1 MSLTTEEIAW
11 RDHLEG
17 LGANQAA
24 EASKRV
30 LIGQPQGTPETDY
43 ETYHSGLTDD
53 AAREES
59 EFQVS
64 GSIIDRTVV
73 PNGDHDLWIE
83 QFDNVVVVPFTNSQ
97 TMDSICKRKKR
108 PQP

>member
-11 RDHLEG
+11 RNHLEG

-24 EASKRV
+24 QASKRV
-30 LIGQPQGTPETDY
+30 LEGNPQGTPEIVF
-43 ETYHSGLTDD
+43 ETYHSGLADD

-73 PNGDHDLWIE
+73 PNVDHVIWID
-83 QFDNVVVVPFTNSQ
+83 QFDNVVGVPFTNGE
-97 TMDSICKRKKR
+97 TMASICRKKQ
-108 PQP
+108 PQL